1 MLVLQFAWANLIISL
16 KIYVFQPKVSG
27 TLMNP
32 VLHSLRNINAFVIW
46 NNLARKLLEFL
57 WKRNINE
64 NHNHY
69 LNYKYL
75 EKDSDGN
82 KY

>member
-1 MLVLQFAWANLIISL
+1 
-16 KIYVFQPKVSG
+16 
-27 TLMNP
+27 MNP
-32 VLHSLRNINAFVIW
+32 VLHSLHNINAFVIW

-64 NHNHY
+64 THNHY